1 MPHGPHAR
9 LRRVEHL
16 RLRYPNGEQPDRR
29 IGPGVHRFTRDG
41 SVRDGDANAGTDA
54 DAVLCLDR
62 RGAWLRLGE
71 GARPIHVNGRAI
83 RRMAML
89 RVGDSL
95 WLDGTGILLLAD
107 DDPVAQRRPSSTAD
121 GGARIVLRGVGG
133 QHHGRCFGLDRSRLV
148 GRSADCD
155 LQVDDPAFPDR
166 HARLELEGD
175 GVALRGLSEEYSIVN
190 GEPVRDAWLRP
201 GDQLLFDAHHRFVVE
216 WPGRPR
222 PRNDTPLQDGEPG
235 EPALPDARPSPI
247 GSRSARRLPWL
258 LVAAVLIAAAL
269 SALLLFGST

>member
-1 MPHGPHAR
+1 MPRRTHAR

-16 RLRYPNGEQPDRR
+16 RLRYPNGEHPDRR
-29 IGPGVHRFTRDG
+29 IDPGVHAFANDG
-41 SVRDGDANAGTDA
+41 SLRTEEGAAG
-54 DAVLCLDR
+54 AVLYLDR

-71 GARPIHVNGRAI
+71 GAPPTHVNGRAI

-89 RVGDSL
+89 RVGDSI

-107 DDPVAQRRPSSTAD
+107 EDPVTQRSPPGVAD
-121 GGARIVLRGVGG
+121 GTDARIVLRGVGG
-133 QHHGRCFGLDRSRLV
+133 QHHGRCFTLDRPRVV

-155 LQVDDPAFPDR
+155 LRVDDPAFPDR
-166 HARLELEGD
+166 HARLERHGE
-175 GVALRGLSEEYSIVN
+175 GVALHGLSDEDSIVN

-201 GDQLLFDAHHRFVVE
+201 GDQLVFDAHHRFVVE

-222 PRNDTPLQDGEPG
+222 PRSAAPLPDDPPG
-235 EPALPDARPSPI
+235 EPALPDATPPAA
-247 GSRSARRLPWL
+247 GAGSARRLPWL
-258 LVAAVLIAAAL
+258 LLAALMIAAAL

>member
-1 MPHGPHAR
+1 MHGFA
-9 LRRVEHL
+9 
-16 RLRYPNGEQPDRR
+16 
-29 IGPGVHRFTRDG
+29 RDG
-41 SVRDGDANAGTDA
+41 SILSEGADA

-71 GARPIHVNGRAI
+71 GAPPIHVNGRAI

-89 RVGDSL
+89 RVGDTL

-107 DDPVAQRRPSSTAD
+107 DDPVARRTPPATGDGAD
-121 GGARIVLRGVGG
+121 ARIVLRGVGG
-133 QHHGRCFGLDRSRLV
+133 QHHGRCFGLDRARLV
-148 GRSADCD
+148 GRGADCD
-155 LQVDDPAFPDR
+155 LRVDDPAFPDR
-166 HARLELEGD
+166 HARLELQGD
-175 GVALRGLSEEYSIVN
+175 GVALRGLSDEDSIVN

-201 GDQLLFDAHHRFVVE
+201 GDQLLFDDHHRFVVE

-222 PRNDTPLQDGEPG
+222 PRRDAPVQEQEPG
-235 EPALPDARPSPI
+235 EPALPDALPSSA
-247 GSRSARRLPWL
+247 GTGSARRLPWL

>member
-1 MPHGPHAR
+1 MPLRAHAR

-16 RLRYPNGEQPDRR
+16 RIRYPNGEQPDRR
-29 IGPGVHRFTRDG
+29 IGPGVHRFARDG
-41 SVRDGDANAGTDA
+41 SLRGDEGDA

-62 RGAWLRLGE
+62 RGAWLRLGDN
-71 GARPIHVNGRAI
+71 ALPTHVNGRAI

-107 DDPVAQRRPSSTAD
+107 DDPVAQRSPQ
-121 GGARIVLRGVGG
+121 GAGEGVDSRIVLRGVGG
-133 QHHGRCFGLDRSRLV
+133 QHHGRCFTLDRARLV

-166 HARLELEGD
+166 HARLELRGD
-175 GVALRGLSEEYSIVN
+175 GVALHGLSDEDSMVN

-201 GDQLLFDAHHRFVVE
+201 GDQLVFDAHHRFVVE

-222 PRNDTPLQDGEPG
+222 SRAEGPLQDESPG
-235 EPALPDARPSPI
+235 EPALPDAAPSPARASS
-247 GSRSARRLPWL
+247 GRRLPWL
-258 LVAAVLIAAAL
+258 LLAAVMIAAAL

>member
-1 MPHGPHAR
+1 MPHGLRAR

-29 IGPGVHRFTRDG
+29 IGPGVHGFARDG
-41 SVRDGDANAGTDA
+41 SVLGEGADA
-54 DAVLCLDR
+54 DAALCLDR

-71 GARPIHVNGRAI
+71 GAPPIHVNGRAI

-89 RVGDSL
+89 RVGDTL

-107 DDPVAQRRPSSTAD
+107 DDPVARRLPPATGDSAD
-121 GGARIVLRGVGG
+121 ARIVLRGVGG
-133 QHHGRCFGLDRSRLV
+133 QHHGRCFGLDRARLV

-155 LQVDDPAFPDR
+155 LRVDDPAFPDR
-166 HARLELEGD
+166 HARLELQGE
-175 GVALRGLSEEYSIVN
+175 GVALRGLSDEDSIVN

-222 PRNDTPLQDGEPG
+222 SRTDAPVQDEEPG
-235 EPALPDARPSPI
+235 EPALPDALPSSTDA
-247 GSRSARRLPWL
+247 GTARRLPWL
-258 LVAAVLIAAAL
+258 LAAAVLIAAAL